1 MEELH
6 RVIYVQIKYITC
18 QERYFVKTDQENVSR
33 DMDTR
38 KEQKIKGQIKGNKH
52 KKVISIKQ
60 RKYRARKQSLASP
73 THTKK

>member
-1 MEELH
+1 
-6 RVIYVQIKYITC
+6 
-18 QERYFVKTDQENVSR
+18 
-33 DMDTR
+33 MDTR